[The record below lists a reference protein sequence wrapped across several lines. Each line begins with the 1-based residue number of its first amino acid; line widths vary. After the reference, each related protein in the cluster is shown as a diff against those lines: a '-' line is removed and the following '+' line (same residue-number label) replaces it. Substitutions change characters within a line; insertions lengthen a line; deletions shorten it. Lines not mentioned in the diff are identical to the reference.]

1 MQARDIMT
9 RPVITFR
16 PEMAVRDA
24 ATVLTD
30 KQITAA
36 PVLNEDGEMI
46 GIVSEG
52 DLILDRFAHDPRS
65 HARRDHL
72 EPRPA
77 PQTVGEA
84 MTTMV
89 IAMSGSADAADL
101 AETMLTYDVRSVPIV
116 EGSEVVG
123 IVSRRDLLRTLVRSD
138 DVIRAEVTARLDA
151 YTGGRQRWQVL
162 VTDGIV
168 DLYGE
173 PVDEAESG
181 VLHALASTVPGVVSV
196 HVHRIQ
202 LPARLAGHRAG
213 SLTHDG

>member
-16 PEMAVRDA
+16 PEMPVRDA

-36 PVLNEDGEMI
+36 PVLNADGELI

-65 HARRDHL
+65 HVRRDHA

-84 MTTMV
+84 MTATV

-101 AETMLTYDVRSVPIV
+101 AETMLKYDVRSVPIV

-138 DVIRAEVTARLDA
+138 DVIRAEVTVRLDA

-168 DLYGE
+168 DLYGRPE
-173 PVDEAESG
+173 DEAEAG
-181 VLHALASTVPGVVSV
+181 VLHALASTVPGVASV
-196 HVHRIQ
+196 EVHRMH
-202 LPARLAGHRAG
+202 PVARLAGRGLGA
-213 SLTHDG
+213 